1 MYRSSTQS
9 CPTKAYV
16 PQSET
21 LNSLSAYHSGQGG
34 GATCFISFPEYSVPA
49 NAAEASARAPN
60 RHNSNFFIYFSF
72 LVKFL
77 LNSKLSERLGQYEIR
92 SLSVSFFL
100 NSYSSYVV
108 GEARKKVA
116 HSRSQSHGGALI
128 NVSQSMQNDVCR
140 KIARRNGDLSRR
152 EAEGVVGTKTC
163 AAAH

>member
-49 NAAEASARAPN
+49 NAAEASAPAPN

-72 LVKFL
+72 WLSFL
-77 LNSKLSERLGQYEIR
+77 LPSKHW
-92 SLSVSFFL
+92 SVQVKTKSTPCL
-100 NSYSSYVV
+100 D
-108 GEARKKVA
+108 ARV
-116 HSRSQSHGGALI
+116 
-128 NVSQSMQNDVCR
+128 
-140 KIARRNGDLSRR
+140 
-152 EAEGVVGTKTC
+152 
-163 AAAH
+163 

>member
-49 NAAEASARAPN
+49 NAAEASAPAAS

-72 LVKFL
+72 WLSFL
-77 LNSKLSERLGQYEIR
+77 LPSTHLGASKSKRR
-92 SLSVSFFL
+92 SLRIWMPES
-100 NSYSSYVV
+100 
-108 GEARKKVA
+108 EP
-116 HSRSQSHGGALI
+116 SHP
-128 NVSQSMQNDVCR
+128 N
-140 KIARRNGDLSRR
+140 
-152 EAEGVVGTKTC
+152 
-163 AAAH
+163 

>member
-49 NAAEASARAPN
+49 NAAEASAPAPN

-72 LVKFL
+72 W
-77 LNSKLSERLGQYEIR
+77 LSSACNTPNTLERQSQKR
-92 SLSVSFFL
+92 SSLHVWMSESEPNRPNLQVFF
-100 NSYSSYVV
+100 
-108 GEARKKVA
+108 
-116 HSRSQSHGGALI
+116 
-128 NVSQSMQNDVCR
+128 DPP
-140 KIARRNGDLSRR
+140 
-152 EAEGVVGTKTC
+152 
-163 AAAH
+163 